1 MQEITRLH
9 YLRTLGITNYMPRWQ
24 LAAAPASVLNRDLGT
39 PPAKPVAQPGST
51 APAEPPAAGSAS
63 SSPAGLTSSNPAPL
77 NPAAKAPIAELE
89 ALVEPSPTPQPVAP
103 ANGPEQPSGP
113 ADARSKPLNY
123 QADKAVAQPNAKGAA
138 KSGTRGG
145 DKVNFALSF
154 WRVSEDLMVVDS
166 RHSELALPVEKL
178 LNNILFALGYPRQLP
193 KVDALSWPMMDAP
206 HQDQG
211 EDAARD
217 TLHGF
222 MDELFLLNPG
232 KHILLMGED
241 ASRYLLNHSSD
252 FSEQLGKQFV
262 IDEFGLT
269 AIVVP
274 SLSNIL
280 QDPSLKRVTWQ
291 AIQPLLQ

>member
-1 MQEITRLH
+1 MQETTRLN

-24 LAAAPASVLNRDLGT
+24 LSGAPASVLNRNLGT
-39 PPAKPVAQPGST
+39 APPAPSQKPSAKLSEPVEINSQANAQASPPAAENQASAKPAAPVALADLMPTEAPAKPASTPDPTPATEPAQKPK
-51 APAEPPAAGSAS
+51 AGNYQ
-63 SSPAGLTSSNPAPL
+63 TDKQ
-77 NPAAKAPIAELE
+77 AAKPN
-89 ALVEPSPTPQPVAP
+89 SQ
-103 ANGPEQPSGP
+103 G
-113 ADARSKPLNY
+113 
-123 QADKAVAQPNAKGAA
+123 AQQV
-138 KSGTRGG
+138 R
-145 DKVNFALSF
+145 FALSF
-154 WRVSEDLMVVDS
+154 WRVSEELMVVDS

-241 ASRYLLNHSSD
+241 ASRYLLHHDSPY
-252 FSEQLGKQFV
+252 SEQLGQQFQ
-262 IDEFGLT
+262 IEEFGLT

-274 SLSNIL
+274 SLSDIL
-280 QDPSLKRVTWQ
+280 QDPTLKPLTWQ
-291 AIQPLLQ
+291 AIQPLRQ